1 MEGYQIHPNTKVSA
15 SPFLFNDT
23 RVSNFPVYFVQIKCS
38 VYETVASCAYPLSE
52 FFDAGL
58 RLQLENITE
67 LSNVSQ
73 PRRRC
78 CFGSNTWLS
87 QTKPLRGE
95 KHGKTETDGN
105 SFNSYSHMDQQIT
118 ANPAPRSVAI
128 PAILRFHTSASLH

>member
-1 MEGYQIHPNTKVSA
+1 MWIKVDRIVLKAEKLTDILGYPFLGKMGMAYSGVFYYKEKPPPWTESVPISWQVQADFGILEGYQIHPNTKVSA

-23 RVSNFPVYFVQIKCS
+23 RVSNFPVYFIQIKCS
-38 VYETVASCAYPLSE
+38 GYETVASCAYPLSE

-78 CFGSNTWLS
+78 
-87 QTKPLRGE
+87 
-95 KHGKTETDGN
+95 
-105 SFNSYSHMDQQIT
+105 
-118 ANPAPRSVAI
+118 
-128 PAILRFHTSASLH
+128 